1 MSISDQKKET
11 CIFLCL
17 FGSHL
22 LSPRFV
28 MEGPGRGGKWWHTA
42 PPAAPFPYWFTASS
56 QRDASKHPK
65 KKPTQKL
72 SIPPFSH
79 VTLFPPALTTDTDSE
94 EEEEEGSLRDE
105 WPVQP
110 PSAPKP
116 RPPSLYSAA
125 ARKGGRAASGP
136 KAAPRSAAAGRPLK
150 PKAAAGRKQ
159 PFCLL
164 LREAEAG
171 SSFSDSSEDSFDQG
185 Y

>member
-1 MSISDQKKET
+1 M
-11 CIFLCL
+11 FLCL
-17 FGSHL
+17 FGSYL
-22 LSPRFV
+22 LSLRLVV
-28 MEGPGRGGKWWHTA
+28 MEGAGGGGRGSTQPLLQPLHPRILQPLHKEMHGSTL
-42 PPAAPFPYWFTASS
+42 
-56 QRDASKHPK
+56 QKHPPK
-65 KKPTQKL
+65 KKPN
-72 SIPPFSH
+72 PPFSD
-79 VTLFPPALTTDTDSE
+79 VTLFPPALTVDTDS

-105 WPVQP
+105 WPAQP

-116 RPPSLYSAA
+116 RPPGFYSA
-125 ARKGGRAASGP
+125 ARKGGRAAGGP

>member
-1 MSISDQKKET
+1 VENGGRQPLLRPLTPPGLQPLHKET
-11 CIFLCL
+11 HQSTL
-17 FGSHL
+17 
-22 LSPRFV
+22 
-28 MEGPGRGGKWWHTA
+28 
-42 PPAAPFPYWFTASS
+42 
-56 QRDASKHPK
+56 QN
-65 KKPTQKL
+65 KKPHAKRN
-72 SIPPFSH
+72 SKPPVSD
-79 VTLFPPALTTDTDSE
+79 VTLFPPALTADTDSEEEE

-105 WPVQP
+105 WPAQP

-116 RPPSLYSAA
+116 RPPGLYSVA
-125 ARKGGRAASGP
+125 ARKGGRAAGGP

>member
-1 MSISDQKKET
+1 M
-11 CIFLCL
+11 
-17 FGSHL
+17 
-22 LSPRFV
+22 
-28 MEGPGRGGKWWHTA
+28 
-42 PPAAPFPYWFTASS
+42 
-56 QRDASKHPK
+56 
-65 KKPTQKL
+65 
-72 SIPPFSH
+72 
-79 VTLFPPALTTDTDSE
+79 LFPPALTADTDS

-105 WPVQP
+105 WPAQP

-125 ARKGGRAASGP
+125 ARKGGQAAGSL
-136 KAAPRSAAAGRPLK
+136 KAAPRGVAAGRPLK
-150 PKAAAGRKQ
+150 AKAAAGRKQ